1 MLSADIKNNN
11 IKLFIDVEKTM
22 PSKNTQ
28 SNLMQ

>member
-1 MLSADIKNNN
+1 MLSADIKNN